1 MLHSNKSSLGLS
13 FETIFRGKDSEMF
26 DQKTIEQLQYY
37 VYVLIDSR
45 NEKPFYIGKGFGNRV
60 FNHLQC
66 ALEDQTDTAKY
77 NIIRSI
83 IAENIEVIHLIVR
96 HGLTEKQAFEI
107 ESTIIDLLDYLNFEI
122 TNKVLG
128 HKTYESGI
136 MTTDEIIR
144 LYNAQP
150 LTVVDDNVIF
160 ININKLYKRGGDAD
174 KIYQATKASWVIS
187 KDRINKLKF
196 VLSEYRGLIVEVF
209 EVDNW
214 YEVPTI
220 DKNGK
225 EKIRWGFNGKVASA
239 EIRNKYIN
247 KSVAHAKKQGAA
259 NPIYYK
265 I

>member
-1 MLHSNKSSLGLS
+1 
-13 FETIFRGKDSEMF
+13 MF

-45 NEKPFYIGKGFGNRV
+45 NNQPFYVGKGIGNRV

-66 ALEDQTDTAKY
+66 ALEEETDNDKY
-77 NIIRSI
+77 NTIRSI
-83 IAENIEVIHLIVR
+83 LAENVEVKHLIIR
-96 HGLTEKQAFEI
+96 YGLSEKQAFEI
-107 ESTIIDLLDYLNFEI
+107 ESTIIDLLDYLDFGI
-122 TNKVLG
+122 TNRVFG
-128 HKTYESGI
+128 HHAYESGI

-150 LTVVDDNVIF
+150 LTSVEDGIIF
-160 ININKLYKRGGDAD
+160 ININKLYKRGGDID
-174 KIYQATKASWVIS
+174 KIYQATKASWVIA
-187 KDRINKLKF
+187 KNKIDKLKF
-196 VLSEYRGLIVEVF
+196 VLSEFRGLIVEVF

-214 YEVPTI
+214 YEVPTV

-225 EKIRWGFNGKVASA
+225 SKIRWGFNGKVANA

-247 KSVAHAKKQGAA
+247 KSVAHAKKRGAA
-259 NPIYYK
+259 NPIYYR

>member
-1 MLHSNKSSLGLS
+1 
-13 FETIFRGKDSEMF
+13 MF

-37 VYVLIDSR
+37 VYILIDSR
-45 NEKPFYIGKGFGNRV
+45 NGKPFYVGKGFANRV

-66 ALEDQTDTAKY
+66 ALEEEINNDKYDT
-77 NIIRSI
+77 IRSI
-83 IAENIEVIHLIVR
+83 IAENVEVKHLIIR

-128 HKTYESGI
+128 HNTYENGI
-136 MTTDEIIR
+136 RTTDEIIR
-144 LYNAQP
+144 LYNAQS
-150 LTVVDDNVIF
+150 LTAVDDDVIF
-160 ININKLYKRGGDAD
+160 ININKLYKRGGDVE
-174 KIYQATKASWVIS
+174 KIYQATKSSWVIS
-187 KDRINKLKF
+187 KNRINKLKF

-209 EVDNW
+209 EVDEW
-214 YEVPTI
+214 YEVPTV

-225 EKIRWGFNGKVASA
+225 DKIRWGFNGKVASA
-239 EIRNKYIN
+239 EIRNKYVN